1 MNLEE
6 LRSVQDAERQRSD
19 LQPLRESFYEEAGEY
34 IAGLKEDR
42 DRAAAEAE
50 DPFSS
55 AEVRRLTDEIETAEE
70 VVEAVYERRLG
81 KLVERASLAASDMAV
96 DENGLTNEEQA
107 LFHDLVERMKDS
119 KRTVLDTLD
128 PEVDTASRAD
138 PPERSSDA
146 GTTDGATGPDTTG
159 DPGAARGAD
168 SDPDPHRGS
177 PTDSRQSGGG
187 PTDDGVS
194 AADLMGA
201 DEASETTAD
210 GGTATRGPPAGGS
223 DPARRN
229 GHDPTDDGRGQATG
243 ERGDARAGGGPTTN
257 GTAGEVSG
265 SSTDRVTVRITR
277 DVGEIL
283 GVDDRQYDLTAEDV
297 VQLPARNA
305 DPLVERGAAERLD

>member
-34 IAGLKEDR
+34 IASLKTER
-42 DRAAAEAE
+42 DRAAAEAD

-107 LFHDLVERMKDS
+107 LFHDLVDRMEVS
-119 KRTVLDTLD
+119 KRTVLETLD

-138 PPERSSDA
+138 PPERSRADA
-146 GTTDGATGPDTTG
+146 ETTDTTTDRSRG
-159 DPGAARGAD
+159 SGAD
-168 SDPDPHRGS
+168 STLDASTGS
-177 PTDSRQSGGG
+177 NATG
-187 PTDDGVS
+187 DDGVP
-194 AADLMGA
+194 AADLMGT
-201 DEASETTAD
+201 EETSETTPD
-210 GGTATRGPPAGGS
+210 GGRAAHDRSAAEDTGPAG
-223 DPARRN
+223 RN
-229 GHDPTDDGRGQATG
+229 GHGSPAPGDGQEVNSEGGGRGAP
-243 ERGDARAGGGPTTN
+243 ATN
-257 GTAGEVSG
+257 GTAGGARSADVE
-265 SSTDRVTVRITR
+265 RVTVRITR

-283 GVDDRQYDLTAEDV
+283 GVDDRQYDLTAEDI

-305 DPLVERGAAERLD
+305 DPLVERGAAERLN

>member
-6 LRSVQDAERQRSD
+6 LRSVQDAERKRSD

-34 IAGLKEDR
+34 IASLKQER

-96 DENGLTNEEQA
+96 DEDGLTNEEQA
-107 LFHDLVERMKDS
+107 LFHDLVERMKAS

-138 PPERSSDA
+138 PPERGTDA
-146 GTTDGATGPDTTG
+146 GTEEPAGPGANDATGASSSHG
-159 DPGAARGAD
+159 ADPSRDATAESRGA
-168 SDPDPHRGS
+168 
-177 PTDSRQSGGG
+177 GG
-187 PTDDGVS
+187 PPDDGVS

-201 DEASETTAD
+201 DAGETTAD
-210 GGTATRGPPAGGS
+210 GGTTTRDPAAGGVGPAGQ
-223 DPARRN
+223 N
-229 GHDPTDDGRGQATG
+229 GTKLATDGPGEVTDESGGDGRGGTGG
-243 ERGDARAGGGPTTN
+243 ERR
-257 GTAGEVSG
+257 
-265 SSTDRVTVRITR
+265 SSNADRVTVRITR